1 MSTKYEQLQM
11 FYKKLNPT
19 AAGLIGAG
27 LGWMLSDTLVETPRG
42 SMTPQQQR
50 EWERLVENAMK
61 RRSVKKLIKDGIH
74 SYEVDVTEVQ
84 KGDPRLQVPPK
95 AGLVFD
101 PAKHRWAKPESVG
114 KTVTEVQGKKRYRAS
129 GTGAEAKRLEVGR
142 IGGKGGHAS
151 AIAGRKSKS
160 AIDVG
165 ESKKS
170 ALDRF
175 KTGKKEEDKK

>member
-11 FYKKLNPT
+11 FYKKINPT

-42 SMTPQQQR
+42 NMTPQQQR
-50 EWERLVENAMK
+50 EWERLIERTMK
-61 RRSVKKLIKDGIH
+61 RRGIKKLIKDGIH
-74 SYEVDVTEVQ
+74 SYEIDITEVQ

-129 GTGAEAKRLEVGR
+129 GTGAEAKRLEAGR
-142 IGGKGGHAS
+142 IGGKGGRAS
-151 AIAGRKSKS
+151 AIAGRKSKTEL
-160 AIDVG
+160 DVG
-165 ESKKS
+165 DSKKS

-175 KTGKKEEDKK
+175 KSDKKKK

>member
-1 MSTKYEQLQM
+1 MNTKYEQLQM

-19 AAGLIGAG
+19 STALIGAG
-27 LGWMLSDTLVETPRG
+27 LGWMLSDTLVESAKAT
-42 SMTPQQQR
+42 MTPQQER
-50 EWERLVENAMK
+50 EWERLVESAMK
-61 RRSVKKLIKDGIH
+61 RRNVKKLIKANIH
-74 SYEVDVTEVQ
+74 SYEVDVSEVQ

-129 GTGAEAKRLEVGR
+129 GTGAEAKRLQAGR
-142 IGGKGGHAS
+142 IGGKGGRAS
-151 AIAGRKSKS
+151 AIAGRKSKTEL
-160 AIDVG
+160 DVG
-165 ESKKS
+165 DSKKS

-175 KTGKKEEDKK
+175 KSDKKKK